1 MRRLVAFVVS
11 ARRDQRLDV
20 GPLRLTTH
28 ARACQA
34 EWTAYELGRDVAQ
47 MSGPCPV
54 PPRKT
59 RPNHLRA
66 V

>member
-11 ARRDQRLDV
+11 AWRDQRLDV

-34 EWTAYELGRDVAQ
+34 EWTAYEVGREVAQ
-47 MSGPCPV
+47 MSGNR
-54 PPRKT
+54 PPTRKT